1 MSRIAQRLTELAS
14 ENRKALVA
22 YIVAGDPDRSVT
34 VPFMHS
40 LAEQGTDII
49 ELGVP
54 FSDPMA
60 EGPIIQRAHER
71 ALAHNTSLKDALDM
85 VAEFR
90 VANQHTAVILMGY
103 ANPVEAMG
111 YQDFCRRAVEVGL
124 DGVLTVDLPPE
135 EATDF
140 NGLLADHGLDAI
152 YLVSPTTDNERAK
165 TIASMATGFLY
176 YVSLKGV
183 TGAASLDLDDVHKNI
198 AKLKAFAKVPV
209 CVGFGIKD
217 AESARSLASTADGV
231 VVGSAIVDLLAQG
244 DAGMMK
250 AENLV
255 AELRSAIDDV
265 K

>member
-1 MSRIAQRLTELAS
+1 MSRIAQRLNELAS

-22 YIVAGDPDRSVT
+22 YVVAGDPAKSVT

-40 LAEQGTDII
+40 LAERGTDII

-60 EGPIIQRAHER
+60 EGPTIQRAHER
-71 ALAHNTSLKDALDM
+71 ALENNTSLRDALDM

-90 VANQHTAVILMGY
+90 SDNQHTAVILMGY

-111 YQDFCRRAVEVGL
+111 YQDFCARAVEVGL

-135 EATDF
+135 EAADF
-140 NGLLADHGLDAI
+140 NAMLADHGLDTI
-152 YLVSPTTDNERAK
+152 YLVSPTTDSDRAK
-165 TIASMATGFLY
+165 TIANIATGFLY

-183 TGAASLDLDDVHKNI
+183 TGAGSLDLEDVRKNI
-198 AKLKAFAKVPV
+198 AKLKAFTTVPV

-217 AESARSLASTADGV
+217 ADSARSLASIADGV
-231 VVGSAIVDLLAQG
+231 VVGSAIVELLAQG
-244 DAGMMK
+244 DTGLMK
-250 AENLV
+250 AESLV
-255 AELRSAIDDV
+255 SELRLAIDEV
-265 K
+265 E